1 MRVIM
6 EEEMKET
13 GTFSFDIKDGEER
26 LAELMLHVSNKCQAD
41 PRFGATKLNKI
52 LWWSDFLSY
61 AKTGK
66 PITGVE
72 YQRLRNGPVPKR
84 LPPIRE
90 KLIGDHD
97 AILKERPIFNKTQ
110 KRLIPLREANLNLF
124 TANQIALVDDVISWL
139 WEETAT
145 SASKQS
151 HGKAWEIART
161 KESMPYESICLSDEP
176 ITNFDVIRTSEL
188 AEKYGWGMVA

>member
-1 MRVIM
+1 
-6 EEEMKET
+6 MKSD
-13 GTFSFDIKDGEER
+13 GTFVFDIGDGEKR
-26 LAELMLHVSNKCQAD
+26 LAELMIYVSNKCHAD

-61 AKTGK
+61 ARTGE

-72 YQRLRNGPVPKR
+72 YQRLGNGPVPKR
-84 LPPIRE
+84 LPPIRG
-90 KLIGDHD
+90 KLIGDYD
-97 AILKERPIFNKTQ
+97 AILKERPIFNKIQ

-139 WEETAT
+139 WEENAK
-145 SASKQS
+145 SVSEQS
-151 HGKAWEIART
+151 HGKAWEVARN

-188 AEKYGWGMVA
+188 AEKYGWELVA